1 MRRFPLVLLL
11 LSSMACA
18 QGTRAW
24 QQSSFDDFE
33 KGTAKAVAIRS
44 DGALELAPSFRQLYS
59 SPSTYIWAV
68 ASDAKG
74 NVYLATGSPARV
86 YKVAP
91 DGKAT
96 TIFEPKEL
104 QVQALA
110 VDKAGVVF
118 AATSPDGKIYRL
130 APAETAAAP
139 APRKAEKK
147 PGKPASQQAAGAE
160 SASASEVDA
169 QATGGYAASV
179 FLDPKTKYIWDVA
192 LDKSARLYVA
202 TGDRGE
208 IFRVTATGEGS
219 VFFKSDEAHIR
230 VLALDD
236 KENVIAGS
244 DGSGLVYRITPAGE
258 AFVLY
263 SAPKK
268 EITALAL
275 DKDGNIYAAGAGEKR
290 GGAPISAPLTPATG
304 TAGFTFSSTATAN
317 PQAAPGMG
325 SAGPPPAATAPI
337 PLFGGS
343 GGSEIYQI
351 APDGSPKRLWAP
363 REDLVYALAF
373 DARGHLLTGTGN
385 KGRVYVIENNGD
397 YTDLLKA
404 TATQITGFA
413 PAPEHGLYAVTSNLG
428 KVFVLGSQPE
438 SEGTYESDVFDAR
451 IFSRWGRA
459 EWRCT
464 GNVELFARSGNVD
477 NPDRNWSVWKRVDLA
492 KDAMLDVPP
501 ARFVQWKAVL
511 RPGEKPARL
520 DSVTLNYRSKNVAP
534 ELDEVAVQTGARF
547 QAVARQQSSDEGGPI
562 QVGGSAPAQVPGPRP
577 DFAPPAF
584 RDSDYVAIR
593 WNAHDD
599 NDDDLV
605 YALYYR
611 GDGETNWKL
620 LKDGLTEKYY
630 STETALLPDGGYVI
644 RVVASDSPSHSP
656 DEALSDE
663 KESARFEIDTTPPV
677 ISDLSAANE
686 SGALH
691 VIFRATDTFSPIR
704 RAEYSI
710 DASDWRFV
718 EPVGQISDS
727 KTEHYD
733 FSVPVPMK
741 ADDGSAKGA
750 KRKHPADAAEHVVV
764 VRVYDRYSNMAT
776 AKTVVRK

>member
-1 MRRFPLVLLL
+1 VL
-11 LSSMACA
+11 
-18 QGTRAW
+18 
-24 QQSSFDDFE
+24 F
-33 KGTAKAVAIRS
+33 
-44 DGALELAPSFRQLYS
+44 
-59 SPSTYIWAV
+59 
-68 ASDAKG
+68 
-74 NVYLATGSPARV
+74 
-86 YKVAP
+86 
-91 DGKAT
+91 
-96 TIFEPKEL
+96 
-104 QVQALA
+104 
-110 VDKAGVVF
+110 
-118 AATSPDGKIYRL
+118 
-130 APAETAAAP
+130 
-139 APRKAEKK
+139 
-147 PGKPASQQAAGAE
+147 
-160 SASASEVDA
+160 
-169 QATGGYAASV
+169 
-179 FLDPKTKYIWDVA
+179 DPKTKYIWDMAIDV
-192 LDKSARLYVA
+192 SGRLYVA

-208 IFRVTATGEGS
+208 IYRVTAAGEGS

-236 KENVIAGS
+236 KENLIAGS
-244 DGSGLVYRITPAGE
+244 DGSGLIYRITPAGE

-290 GGAPISAPLTPATG
+290 GGAPTPGPLTPATG
-304 TAGFTFSSTATAN
+304 TSGFTFS
-317 PQAAPGMG
+317 APGMG
-325 SAGPPPAATAPI
+325 PVGPPPAVTAPI

-351 APDGSPKRLWAP
+351 APDGSPKRVWAS

-373 DARGHLLTGTGN
+373 DPRGRLLAGTGN
-385 KGRVYVIENNGD
+385 KGRVYVIDNNGD

-404 TATQITGFA
+404 TATQVTGFA
-413 PAPEHGLYAVTSNLG
+413 PAPDHGLYAVTSNLG

-459 EWRCT
+459 EWRGT

-477 NPDRNWSVWKRVDLA
+477 NPDRNWSAWKRVDLA

-534 ELDEVAVQTGARF
+534 ELDEVAVQPGARF
-547 QAVARQQSSDEGGPI
+547 QTIARQQSSDEGGPI
-562 QVGGSAPAQVPGPRP
+562 QVGGAMPAPAAGPRP
-577 DFAPPAF
+577 DFAPSAF
-584 RDSDYVAIR
+584 RDSEYIAIR
-593 WNAHDD
+593 WSAHDD

-605 YALYYR
+605 FALYYR
-611 GDGETNWKL
+611 GDGEQTWKL
-620 LKDGLTEKYY
+620 LKEGLTERYH

-644 RVVASDSPSHSP
+644 KVVASDAPSHSP
-656 DEALSDE
+656 DDALSDE

-677 ISDLSAANE
+677 ISDLSGANE
-686 SGALH
+686 GGALH
-691 VIFRATDTFSPIR
+691 VTFRATDTFSPIR

-718 EPVGQISDS
+718 EPVGQLSDS
-727 KTEHYD
+727 RTEHYD
-733 FSVPVPMK
+733 FSVPL
-741 ADDGSAKGA
+741 S
-750 KRKHPADAAEHVVV
+750 PADESAAAAKNSKKQRVADAGEHVVV